1 MSDEAKLTARQ
12 GETSV
17 TAVTGP
23 QRIVVTGG
31 TGFIG
36 ASLVRQLEAEGHD
49 VYPLARGPAR
59 LQGDLADASWLSSAL
74 AEVSPSVVFHLAA
87 ATVGREGSAG
97 MEAALDSNVRGS
109 LHLLRAAVAARCAVL
124 VHASSAQVY
133 GQGAPAP
140 HREDA
145 ALRPASAYALAKAAV
160 EMMGTLFSA
169 TTELAVISL
178 RFPIVYGPGQ
188 QPTMMIPDLIGRA
201 QRRERFQMSP
211 GAQQRDY
218 LYVDDAVAALQLASR
233 ATSARGEIVNIGSGR
248 GVAVRTV
255 VEKVLGQL
263 GDPIKPELTLPYRP
277 SEAMVSYLDIAKA
290 EQQLGWRPA
299 VSLDEGL
306 RRTLAWY
313 DGQR

>member
-1 MSDEAKLTARQ
+1 VAENAES
-12 GETSV
+12 

-109 LHLLRAAVAARCAVL
+109 LHLL
-124 VHASSAQVY
+124 VY